1 MKTTPLV
8 LIASLCAQIACAQV
22 TYGVKGGLNFSDV
35 VINNVVNP
43 DIESGYDLKV
53 GIHGGGFI
61 ELDLENRFLLLGEVL
76 YSVKGVDALGTKV
89 NLHYAAIP
97 LLVEYR
103 IADPFVLEAGVELGY
118 LISATSRY
126 GNLNGVWD
134 NKTDIGLDAG
144 LKYRSEKISIGLRF
158 NAGMSSVITDSGN
171 APSGEKIRYQN
182 RVVSVSVG
190 YVLRQFQ
197 R

>member
-1 MKTTPLV
+1 MKTAL
-8 LIASLCAQIACAQV
+8 LIFTTLFCAQSACAQV
-22 TYGVKGGLNFSDV
+22 LYGIKGGLNLSDI

-43 DIESGYDLKV
+43 DVEAGYDMKLGV
-53 GIHGGGFI
+53 HGGAFA
-61 ELDLENRFLLLGEVL
+61 ELDLENGFLLLGELL
-76 YSVKGVDALGTKV
+76 YSVKGVNALGTNV
-89 NLHYAAIP
+89 NLHYATIP
-97 LLVEYR
+97 LLVEYK
-103 IADPFVLEAGVELGY
+103 IADPFVLEGGIELGY

-126 GNLNGVWD
+126 GNLNSVWD

-158 NAGMSSVITDSGN
+158 NAGMSSVIGKSGN
-171 APSGEKIRYQN
+171 TPSGEQIRYQN

-190 YVLRQFQ
+190 YVLGKFQ